1 LRWAESE
8 SFQNPALRLYLNVTT
23 HMKKTL
29 IILILI
35 HCTVGFS
42 QSESNC
48 EEILSKEII
57 LNPANAENLNNIVQ
71 NVSLLKNCGLDDR
84 DIELVTDDQ
93 VLATILIVL
102 AVEEQTES
110 NLTYQR
116 IYDKI
121 LEIKQWGNSKESH
134 KNGQK
139 EAKTIEDDYDGI
151 FKNAGNVDYEDL
163 LKKSIELDKPLL
175 LYFTG
180 YASVNGR
187 KIEMNILSESSIK
200 NRLENEFYFVNLYVD
215 DKNWLPE
222 NEDNLSII
230 NGMPLKY
237 VGQKHMELQIS
248 KFKNNQ
254 QPYFVIIDKNGNKIR
269 DIGYTT
275 DTDEFEDFLYIE
287 E

>member
-1 LRWAESE
+1 
-8 SFQNPALRLYLNVTT
+8 
-23 HMKKTL
+23 MKKTL

-134 KNGQK
+134 KNVS
-139 EAKTIEDDYDGI
+139 APPSTYCHPTS
-151 FKNAGNVDYEDL
+151 L
-163 LKKSIELDKPLL
+163 
-175 LYFTG
+175 
-180 YASVNGR
+180 
-187 KIEMNILSESSIK
+187 
-200 NRLENEFYFVNLYVD
+200 
-215 DKNWLPE
+215 
-222 NEDNLSII
+222 
-230 NGMPLKY
+230 
-237 VGQKHMELQIS
+237 
-248 KFKNNQ
+248 
-254 QPYFVIIDKNGNKIR
+254 
-269 DIGYTT
+269 
-275 DTDEFEDFLYIE
+275 FL
-287 E
+287 

>member
-1 LRWAESE
+1 MHFYSRTVHS
-8 SFQNPALRLYLNVTT
+8 RNVTT

-35 HCTVGFS
+35 HCSVGFS

-48 EEILSKEII
+48 DEVLSKEII
-57 LNPANAENLNNIVQ
+57 LNPANTDNLNNIVQ

-84 DIELVTDDQ
+84 DIEIFTDRQ
-93 VLATILIVL
+93 VLSTILIIL
-102 AVEEQTES
+102 AAKKETDS
-110 NLTYQR
+110 KLTYQK
-116 IYDKI
+116 IYDEI
-121 LEIKQWGNSKESH
+121 LKIKQWGNYDESL
-134 KNGQK
+134 KNHQT
-139 EAKTIEDDYDGI
+139 ENNTTENDYEGI
-151 FKNAGNVDYEDL
+151 FKNSGNVNYEDL
-163 LKKSIELDKPLL
+163 LNKSIKLNKPLL

-222 NEDNLSII
+222 NEHNLSII
-230 NGMPLKY
+230 NRKPLKY
-237 VGQKHMELQIS
+237 VGQKHLELQIS
-248 KFKNNQ
+248 KFKSDQ
-254 QPYFVIIDKNGNKIR
+254 QPYFVIIDKNGNKIS

-275 DTDEFEDFLYIE
+275 DSKLFEEFLDIDQ
-287 E
+287 